1 MANRCH
7 SRAGEGMVTVDVWR
21 DLLLLGRVADSP
33 VKTSMRSG
41 GAECVLGRGWVLC
54 PRRCWEQG
62 QNLRADQPGSNWAF
76 LKGGILKQ
84 PFLCDR
90 SVDAAGQTGAR
101 DIT

>member
-1 MANRCH
+1 
-7 SRAGEGMVTVDVWR
+7 MVTVDAWR
-21 DLLLLGRVADSP
+21 DLLLLGRAADSP

-41 GAECVLGRGWVLC
+41 GAERLGRGWVPC
-54 PRRCWEQG
+54 PQRCWGQG

-84 PFLCDR
+84 PFLRDR